1 MNANNDNVDKIKK
14 ALEKEPVPEELSPEN
29 IKKMLDEKAPAK
41 KRSRIRVGTR
51 IAAGAAACA
60 VVGASALYFGNQ
72 SGLLDKDR
80 KASRS
85 EMTSG
90 LNYKKDGDKTEKVGS
105 YMSGA
110 SDYSEIYTLFGESYK
125 RVQKSNSDMVDGEAE
140 IMEDSAAESAAPADN
155 GVSQATGSSSDTG
168 SGEFYETYDQE
179 QDVLEAD
186 AVKTDGERI
195 YHINNY
201 YEPDKDGLYYNDV
214 VCYLEVADADN
225 GTLTPSAKI
234 NLSDIFGGYYT
245 KYDNSSF
252 NVDDMYLYNDMVVVI
267 GSGYSYSDDDYS
279 DYSYTTCAAFFT
291 AGDDPQLI
299 DVYSQ
304 DGAYS
309 DVRISPD
316 GYLYLVSSYETVS
329 YTDIEDE
336 NMIAEYIPACG
347 VNDDINYLAAGDIFL
362 PEEGFGDSYNL
373 SYTLIGSIDLNT
385 SGAATPVQTK
395 ALAGYTGSIYCSSD
409 NLYTAYGWDD
419 TDITRF
425 SIGAGEITPVASCTI
440 EGVVKDQFSMSEYN
454 GYFRVAATKDT
465 YEETYHEYD
474 YTDDDI
480 YWWDVFSDSS
490 DDSGY
495 YTYEFISREN
505 RVYVLDLDLNEV
517 GSVKGFG
524 EDEDIKSVSFSG
536 DMAYVV
542 TYRQIDP
549 LFSIDLSDPTSPVI
563 LDELELPGYSTYMQQ
578 WGDGQLLGFGVAD
591 DNGISNGV
599 KLVMFD
605 NSDPNEL
612 RQMGSVEILG
622 SEDETSWISVYSEA
636 QWERKALMIAP
647 EKNLIAVP
655 ICRNEH
661 NYSSDG
667 SYEGFRNEY
676 YYVFFSYENGEFVQR
691 GTIEPD
697 TDSSDTGFN
706 RAIYI
711 GDYVYVVVNN
721 TITAADIETFT
732 VTDSVTF

>member
-29 IKKMLDEKAPAK
+29 VKKMLDEKAPAK

-60 VVGASALYFGNQ
+60 VVGASAVCFGNQ

-125 RVQKSNSDMVDGEAE
+125 RVQKRNSDTVYGEAG
-140 IMEDSAAESAAPADN
+140 IMEDSVAESAAPADN
-155 GVSQATGSSSDTG
+155 GVSEATGASSDTG

-201 YEPDKDGLYYNDV
+201 YEPEEDGLYYNDV

-225 GTLTPSAKI
+225 GTLTSSAKI

-279 DYSYTTCAAFFT
+279 ECYTTCAAFFT

-316 GYLYLVSSYETVS
+316 GYLYLVSNYETAS

-362 PEEGFGDSYNL
+362 PEEGFVDSYNL

-395 ALAGYTGSIYCSSD
+395 ALAGYMGSIYCSSD

-465 YEETYHEYD
+465 YKEIYHEYD

-480 YWWDVFSDSS
+480 YWWDAFIDSS

-495 YTYEFISREN
+495 YTYKFISREN

-524 EDEDIKSVSFSG
+524 EDENIKSVSFSG

-655 ICRNEH
+655 ICRNEY
-661 NYSSDG
+661 NYGSDSSYD
-667 SYEGFRNEY
+667 RNEY

-691 GTIEPD
+691 GMIEPD

-721 TITAADIETFT
+721 TITSADIETFT

>member
-29 IKKMLDEKAPAK
+29 VKKMLDEKAPAK

-60 VVGASALYFGNQ
+60 VVGASAVCFGNQ

-125 RVQKSNSDMVDGEAE
+125 RVQKRNSDTVYGEAG
-140 IMEDSAAESAAPADN
+140 IMEDSVAESSAPADN
-155 GVSQATGSSSDTG
+155 GVSEATGASSDTG

-279 DYSYTTCAAFFT
+279 ECYTTCAAFFT

-316 GYLYLVSSYETVS
+316 GYLYLVSNYETAS

-362 PEEGFGDSYNL
+362 PEEGFVDSYNL

-395 ALAGYTGSIYCSSD
+395 ALAGYMGSIYCSSD

-465 YEETYHEYD
+465 YKKIYHEYD

-480 YWWDVFSDSS
+480 YWWDAFIDSS

-495 YTYEFISREN
+495 YTYKFISREN

-524 EDEDIKSVSFSG
+524 EDENIKSVSFSG

-612 RQMGSVEILG
+612 RQTGSVEILG

-655 ICRNEH
+655 ICRNEY
-661 NYSSDG
+661 NYSSDS
-667 SYEGFRNEY
+667 SYDRNEY

>member
-29 IKKMLDEKAPAK
+29 VKKMLDEKAPAK

-60 VVGASALYFGNQ
+60 VVGASAVCFGNQ

-125 RVQKSNSDMVDGEAE
+125 RVQKRNSDTVYGEAG
-140 IMEDSAAESAAPADN
+140 IMEDSVAESAAPADN
-155 GVSQATGSSSDTG
+155 GVSEATGASSDTG

-234 NLSDIFGGYYT
+234 DLSDIFGGYYT

-267 GSGYSYSDDDYS
+267 GSGYSYSNDDYS
-279 DYSYTTCAAFFT
+279 ECYTTCAAFFT

-316 GYLYLVSSYETVS
+316 GYLYLVSNYETAS

-362 PEEGFGDSYNL
+362 PEEGFVDSYNL

-395 ALAGYTGSIYCSSD
+395 ALAGYMGSIYCSSD

-465 YEETYHEYD
+465 YEEIYHEYD

-480 YWWDVFSDSS
+480 YWWDAFIDSS

-495 YTYEFISREN
+495 YTYKFISREN

-524 EDEDIKSVSFSG
+524 EDENIKSVSFSG

-612 RQMGSVEILG
+612 RQTGSVEILG

-655 ICRNEH
+655 ICRNEY
-661 NYSSDG
+661 NYSSDS
-667 SYEGFRNEY
+667 SYDRNEY

>member
-29 IKKMLDEKAPAK
+29 VKKMLDEKAPAK

-60 VVGASALYFGNQ
+60 VVGASAVCFGNQ

-125 RVQKSNSDMVDGEAE
+125 RVQKSNSNTVYGEAE

-155 GVSQATGSSSDTG
+155 GVSEATGASSDTG

-214 VCYLEVADADN
+214 VCYLEVAAADN

-279 DYSYTTCAAFFT
+279 ECYTTCAAFFT

-316 GYLYLVSSYETVS
+316 GYLYLVSNYETAS

-362 PEEGFGDSYNL
+362 PEEGFVDSYNL

-395 ALAGYTGSIYCSSD
+395 ALAGYMGSIYCSSD

-425 SIGAGEITPVASCTI
+425 SIDAGEITPVASCTI

-465 YEETYHEYD
+465 YKKTYD

-480 YWWDVFSDSS
+480 YWWDAFSDSS

-495 YTYEFISREN
+495 YTYKFISREN

-542 TYRQIDP
+542 TYRQTDP

-655 ICRNEH
+655 ICRNEY
-661 NYSSDG
+661 NYGSDSSYD
-667 SYEGFRNEY
+667 RNEY

-691 GTIEPD
+691 GMIEPD

>member
-1 MNANNDNVDKIKK
+1 MNTNNDNVDKIKK

-29 IKKMLDEKAPAK
+29 VKKMLDEKAPAK

-60 VVGASALYFGNQ
+60 VVGASAVCFGNQ

-125 RVQKSNSDMVDGEAE
+125 RVQKRNSDTVYGEAG
-140 IMEDSAAESAAPADN
+140 IMEDSVAESAAPADN
-155 GVSQATGSSSDTG
+155 GVSEATGASSDTG

-201 YEPDKDGLYYNDV
+201 YEPEEDGLYYNDV
-214 VCYLEVADADN
+214 VCYLEVAAADN

-234 NLSDIFGGYYT
+234 DLSDIFGGYYT

-267 GSGYSYSDDDYS
+267 GSGYSYSNDDYS
-279 DYSYTTCAAFFT
+279 ECYTTCAAFFT

-316 GYLYLVSSYETVS
+316 GYLYLVSNYETAS

-362 PEEGFGDSYNL
+362 PEEGFVDSYNL

-395 ALAGYTGSIYCSSD
+395 ALAGYMGSIYCSSD

-465 YEETYHEYD
+465 YEEIYHEYD

-480 YWWDVFSDSS
+480 YWWDAFIDSS

-495 YTYEFISREN
+495 YTYKFISREN

-524 EDEDIKSVSFSG
+524 EDENIKSVSFSG

-655 ICRNEH
+655 ICRNEY
-661 NYSSDG
+661 NYSSDS
-667 SYEGFRNEY
+667 SYDRNEY

-721 TITAADIETFT
+721 TITSADIETFT

>member
-29 IKKMLDEKAPAK
+29 VKKMLDEKAPAK

-60 VVGASALYFGNQ
+60 VVGASAVCFGNQ

-125 RVQKSNSDMVDGEAE
+125 RVQKSNSDTVYGEAG
-140 IMEDSAAESAAPADN
+140 IMEDSVAESAAPADT
-155 GVSQATGSSSDTG
+155 GVSEATGASSDTG

-201 YEPDKDGLYYNDV
+201 YEPEEDGLYYNDV

-234 NLSDIFGGYYT
+234 DLSDIFGGYYT

-267 GSGYSYSDDDYS
+267 GSGYSYSNDDYS
-279 DYSYTTCAAFFT
+279 ECYTTCAAFFT

-316 GYLYLVSSYETVS
+316 GYLYLVSNYETAS

-362 PEEGFGDSYNL
+362 PEEGFVDSYNL

-395 ALAGYTGSIYCSSD
+395 ALAGYMGSIYCSSD

-465 YEETYHEYD
+465 YKEIYHEYD

-480 YWWDVFSDSS
+480 YWWDAFIDSS

-495 YTYEFISREN
+495 YTYKFISREN

-524 EDEDIKSVSFSG
+524 EDENIKSVSFSG

-612 RQMGSVEILG
+612 RQTGSVEILG

-655 ICRNEH
+655 ICRNEY

-667 SYEGFRNEY
+667 SYDRNEY

-691 GTIEPD
+691 GMIEPD

>member
-1 MNANNDNVDKIKK
+1 MNTNNDNVDKIKK

-29 IKKMLDEKAPAK
+29 VKKMLDEKAPAK

-60 VVGASALYFGNQ
+60 VVGASAVYFGNQ

-125 RVQKSNSDMVDGEAE
+125 RVQKSNSNTVYGEAE

-155 GVSQATGSSSDTG
+155 GVSEATGASSDTG

-201 YEPDKDGLYYNDV
+201 YEPEEDGLYYNDV
-214 VCYLEVADADN
+214 VCYLEVAAADN

-279 DYSYTTCAAFFT
+279 ECYTTCAAFFT

-316 GYLYLVSSYETVS
+316 GYLYLVSNYETAS

-362 PEEGFGDSYNL
+362 PEEGFVDSYNL

-395 ALAGYTGSIYCSSD
+395 ALAGYMGSIYCSSD

-465 YEETYHEYD
+465 YKEIYHEYD

-480 YWWDVFSDSS
+480 YWWDAFIDSS

-495 YTYEFISREN
+495 YTYKFISREN

-524 EDEDIKSVSFSG
+524 EDENIKSVSFSG

-612 RQMGSVEILG
+612 RQTGSVEILG

-655 ICRNEH
+655 ICRNEY
-661 NYSSDG
+661 NYSSDS
-667 SYEGFRNEY
+667 SYDRNEY

-691 GTIEPD
+691 GMIEPD

>member
-29 IKKMLDEKAPAK
+29 VKKMLDEKAPAK

-60 VVGASALYFGNQ
+60 VVGASAVCFGNQ

-125 RVQKSNSDMVDGEAE
+125 RVQKRNSDTVYGEAG
-140 IMEDSAAESAAPADN
+140 IMEDSVAESAAPADN
-155 GVSQATGSSSDTG
+155 GVSEATGASSDTG

-201 YEPDKDGLYYNDV
+201 YEPEEDGLYYNDV
-214 VCYLEVADADN
+214 VCYLEVAAADN

-279 DYSYTTCAAFFT
+279 ECYTTCAAFFT
-291 AGDDPQLI
+291 VGDDPQLI

-316 GYLYLVSSYETVS
+316 GYLYLVSNYETAS

-362 PEEGFGDSYNL
+362 PEEGFVDSYNL

-395 ALAGYTGSIYCSSD
+395 ALAGYMGSIYCSSD

-465 YEETYHEYD
+465 YEEIYHEYD

-480 YWWDVFSDSS
+480 YWWDAFIDSS

-495 YTYEFISREN
+495 YTYKFISREN

-524 EDEDIKSVSFSG
+524 EDENIKSVSFSG

-612 RQMGSVEILG
+612 RQTGSVEILG

-655 ICRNEH
+655 ICRNEY

-667 SYEGFRNEY
+667 SYDRNEY

>member
-29 IKKMLDEKAPAK
+29 VKKMLDEKAPAK

-60 VVGASALYFGNQ
+60 VVGASAVCFGNQ

-125 RVQKSNSDMVDGEAE
+125 RVQKSNSDTVYGEAE

-155 GVSQATGSSSDTG
+155 GVSEATGASSDTG
-168 SGEFYETYDQE
+168 SGEFYKTYDQE

-234 NLSDIFGGYYT
+234 DLSDIFGGYYT

-279 DYSYTTCAAFFT
+279 ECYTTCAAFFT

-316 GYLYLVSSYETVS
+316 GYLYLVSNYETAS

-362 PEEGFGDSYNL
+362 PEEGFVDSYNL

-395 ALAGYTGSIYCSSD
+395 ALAGYMGSIYCSSD

-465 YEETYHEYD
+465 YEEIYHEYD

-480 YWWDVFSDSS
+480 YWWDAFIDSS

-495 YTYEFISREN
+495 YTYKFISREN

-524 EDEDIKSVSFSG
+524 EDENIKSVSFSG

-655 ICRNEH
+655 ICRNEY
-661 NYSSDG
+661 NYTSDSSYD
-667 SYEGFRNEY
+667 RNEY

-721 TITAADIETFT
+721 TITSADIETFT

>member
-29 IKKMLDEKAPAK
+29 VKKMLDEKAPAK

-60 VVGASALYFGNQ
+60 VVGASAVCFGNQ

-125 RVQKSNSDMVDGEAE
+125 RVQKRNSDTVYGEAG
-140 IMEDSAAESAAPADN
+140 IMEDSVAESAAPADN
-155 GVSQATGSSSDTG
+155 GVSEATGASSDTG

-201 YEPDKDGLYYNDV
+201 YEPEEDGLYYNDV
-214 VCYLEVADADN
+214 VCYLEVAAADN

-279 DYSYTTCAAFFT
+279 ECYTTCAAFFT

-316 GYLYLVSSYETVS
+316 GYLYLVSNYETAS

-362 PEEGFGDSYNL
+362 PEEGFVDSYNL

-395 ALAGYTGSIYCSSD
+395 ALAGYMGSIYCSSD

-465 YEETYHEYD
+465 YKKINHEYD

-480 YWWDVFSDSS
+480 YWWDAFIDSS

-495 YTYEFISREN
+495 YTYKFISREN

-524 EDEDIKSVSFSG
+524 EDENIKSVSFSG

-542 TYRQIDP
+542 TYRQTDP

-612 RQMGSVEILG
+612 RQTGSVEILG

-655 ICRNEH
+655 ICRNEY
-661 NYSSDG
+661 NYSSDS
-667 SYEGFRNEY
+667 SYDRNEY

>member
-29 IKKMLDEKAPAK
+29 VKKMLDEKAPAK

-60 VVGASALYFGNQ
+60 VVGASAVCFGNQ

-125 RVQKSNSDMVDGEAE
+125 RVQKSNSNTVYGEAE

-155 GVSQATGSSSDTG
+155 GVSEATGASSDTG
-168 SGEFYETYDQE
+168 SGEFYKTYDQE

-201 YEPDKDGLYYNDV
+201 YEPEEDGLYYNDV
-214 VCYLEVADADN
+214 VCYLEVAAADN

-279 DYSYTTCAAFFT
+279 ECYTTCAAFFT

-316 GYLYLVSSYETVS
+316 GYLYLVSNYETAS

-347 VNDDINYLAAGDIFL
+347 VNDDINYLAAGDILL

-385 SGAATPVQTK
+385 SGAVTPVQTK
-395 ALAGYTGSIYCSSD
+395 ALAGYMGSIYCSSD

-465 YEETYHEYD
+465 YKKTYD

-480 YWWDVFSDSS
+480 YWWDAFSDSS

-495 YTYEFISREN
+495 YTYKFISREN

-524 EDEDIKSVSFSG
+524 EDENIKSVSFSG

-542 TYRQIDP
+542 TYRQTDP

-655 ICRNEH
+655 ICRNEY
-661 NYSSDG
+661 NYGSDSSYD
-667 SYEGFRNEY
+667 RNEY

-691 GTIEPD
+691 GMIEPD

>member
-1 MNANNDNVDKIKK
+1 M
-14 ALEKEPVPEELSPEN
+14 
-29 IKKMLDEKAPAK
+29 
-41 KRSRIRVGTR
+41 
-51 IAAGAAACA
+51 
-60 VVGASALYFGNQ
+60 
-72 SGLLDKDR
+72 
-80 KASRS
+80 
-85 EMTSG
+85 
-90 LNYKKDGDKTEKVGS
+90 
-105 YMSGA
+105 
-110 SDYSEIYTLFGESYK
+110 
-125 RVQKSNSDMVDGEAE
+125 
-140 IMEDSAAESAAPADN
+140 
-155 GVSQATGSSSDTG
+155 
-168 SGEFYETYDQE
+168 
-179 QDVLEAD
+179 
-186 AVKTDGERI
+186 
-195 YHINNY
+195 
-201 YEPDKDGLYYNDV
+201 
-214 VCYLEVADADN
+214 
-225 GTLTPSAKI
+225 
-234 NLSDIFGGYYT
+234 
-245 KYDNSSF
+245 
-252 NVDDMYLYNDMVVVI
+252 
-267 GSGYSYSDDDYS
+267 
-279 DYSYTTCAAFFT
+279 
-291 AGDDPQLI
+291 
-299 DVYSQ
+299 
-304 DGAYS
+304 
-309 DVRISPD
+309 
-316 GYLYLVSSYETVS
+316 
-329 YTDIEDE
+329 
-336 NMIAEYIPACG
+336 
-347 VNDDINYLAAGDIFL
+347 
-362 PEEGFGDSYNL
+362 
-373 SYTLIGSIDLNT
+373 
-385 SGAATPVQTK
+385 
-395 ALAGYTGSIYCSSD
+395 GSIYCSSD

-465 YEETYHEYD
+465 YKKTYD

-480 YWWDVFSDSS
+480 YWWDAFSDSS

-495 YTYEFISREN
+495 YTYKFISREN

-524 EDEDIKSVSFSG
+524 EDENIKSVSFSG

-542 TYRQIDP
+542 TYRQTDP

-591 DNGISNGV
+591 ENGISNGV

-655 ICRNEH
+655 ICRNEY
-661 NYSSDG
+661 NYGSDSSYD
-667 SYEGFRNEY
+667 RNEY

-691 GTIEPD
+691 GMIEPD

>member
-29 IKKMLDEKAPAK
+29 VKKMLDEKAPAK

-60 VVGASALYFGNQ
+60 VVGASAVCFGNQ

-125 RVQKSNSDMVDGEAE
+125 RVQKSNSNTVYGEAE
-140 IMEDSAAESAAPADN
+140 IMEDSAAESAAPADT
-155 GVSQATGSSSDTG
+155 GVSEATGASSDTG

-201 YEPDKDGLYYNDV
+201 YEPEEDGLYYNDV

-234 NLSDIFGGYYT
+234 DLSDIFGGYYT

-279 DYSYTTCAAFFT
+279 ECYTTCAAFFT

-316 GYLYLVSSYETVS
+316 GYLYLVSNYETAS

-362 PEEGFGDSYNL
+362 PEEGFVDSYNL

-395 ALAGYTGSIYCSSD
+395 ALAGYMGSIYCSSD

-465 YEETYHEYD
+465 YKEIYHEYD

-480 YWWDVFSDSS
+480 YWWDAFSDSS

-495 YTYEFISREN
+495 YTYKFISREN

-524 EDEDIKSVSFSG
+524 EDENIKSVSFSG

-655 ICRNEH
+655 ICRNEY
-661 NYSSDG
+661 NYGSDSSYD
-667 SYEGFRNEY
+667 RNEY

>member
-29 IKKMLDEKAPAK
+29 VKKMLDEKAPAK

-60 VVGASALYFGNQ
+60 VVGASAVCFGNQ

-125 RVQKSNSDMVDGEAE
+125 RVQKRNSDTVYGEAG
-140 IMEDSAAESAAPADN
+140 IMEDSVAESAAPADN
-155 GVSQATGSSSDTG
+155 GVSEATGASSDTG

-201 YEPDKDGLYYNDV
+201 YEPEEDGLYYNDV

-267 GSGYSYSDDDYS
+267 GSGYSYSNDDYS
-279 DYSYTTCAAFFT
+279 ECYTTCAAFFT

-316 GYLYLVSSYETVS
+316 GYLYLVSNYETAS

-362 PEEGFGDSYNL
+362 PEEGFVDSYNL

-395 ALAGYTGSIYCSSD
+395 ALAGYMGSIYCSSD

-465 YEETYHEYD
+465 YEEIYHEYD

-480 YWWDVFSDSS
+480 YWWDAFIDSS

-495 YTYEFISREN
+495 YTYKFISREN

-524 EDEDIKSVSFSG
+524 EDENIKSVSFSG

-612 RQMGSVEILG
+612 RQTGSVEILG

-655 ICRNEH
+655 ICRNEY
-661 NYSSDG
+661 NYSSDS
-667 SYEGFRNEY
+667 SYDRNEY

-721 TITAADIETFT
+721 TITSADIETFT

>member
-1 MNANNDNVDKIKK
+1 MNTNNDNVDKIKK

-29 IKKMLDEKAPAK
+29 VKKMLDEKAPAK

-60 VVGASALYFGNQ
+60 VVGASAVCFGNQ

-125 RVQKSNSDMVDGEAE
+125 RVQKRNSDTVYGEAG
-140 IMEDSAAESAAPADN
+140 IMEDSVAESAAPADN
-155 GVSQATGSSSDTG
+155 GVSEATGASSDTG

-201 YEPDKDGLYYNDV
+201 YEPEEDGLYYNDV
-214 VCYLEVADADN
+214 VCYLEVAAADN

-279 DYSYTTCAAFFT
+279 ECYTTCAAFFT

-316 GYLYLVSSYETVS
+316 GYLYLVSNYETAS

-362 PEEGFGDSYNL
+362 PEEGFVDSYNL

-395 ALAGYTGSIYCSSD
+395 ALAGYMGSIYCSSD

-465 YEETYHEYD
+465 YKKTYD

-480 YWWDVFSDSS
+480 YWWDAFSDSS

-495 YTYEFISREN
+495 YTYKFISREN

-524 EDEDIKSVSFSG
+524 EDENIKSVSFSG

-542 TYRQIDP
+542 TYRQTDP

-612 RQMGSVEILG
+612 RQTGSVEILG

-655 ICRNEH
+655 ICRNEY
-661 NYSSDG
+661 NYTSDSSYD
-667 SYEGFRNEY
+667 RNEY

>member
-1 MNANNDNVDKIKK
+1 M
-14 ALEKEPVPEELSPEN
+14 
-29 IKKMLDEKAPAK
+29 
-41 KRSRIRVGTR
+41 
-51 IAAGAAACA
+51 
-60 VVGASALYFGNQ
+60 
-72 SGLLDKDR
+72 
-80 KASRS
+80 
-85 EMTSG
+85 
-90 LNYKKDGDKTEKVGS
+90 
-105 YMSGA
+105 
-110 SDYSEIYTLFGESYK
+110 
-125 RVQKSNSDMVDGEAE
+125 
-140 IMEDSAAESAAPADN
+140 
-155 GVSQATGSSSDTG
+155 
-168 SGEFYETYDQE
+168 
-179 QDVLEAD
+179 
-186 AVKTDGERI
+186 
-195 YHINNY
+195 
-201 YEPDKDGLYYNDV
+201 
-214 VCYLEVADADN
+214 ADADN

-234 NLSDIFGGYYT
+234 NLSDIFGRYYT

-279 DYSYTTCAAFFT
+279 ECYTTCAAFFT

-316 GYLYLVSSYETVS
+316 GYLYLVSNYETAS

-347 VNDDINYLAAGDIFL
+347 VNDDINYLAAGDILL

-395 ALAGYTGSIYCSSD
+395 ALAGYMGSIYCSSD

-465 YEETYHEYD
+465 YKKTYD

-480 YWWDVFSDSS
+480 YWWDAFSDSS

-495 YTYEFISREN
+495 YTYKFISREN

-542 TYRQIDP
+542 TYRQTDP

-591 DNGISNGV
+591 DNGMSNGV

-655 ICRNEH
+655 ICRNEY
-661 NYSSDG
+661 NYGGDSSYD
-667 SYEGFRNEY
+667 RNEY

-691 GTIEPD
+691 GMIEPD

>member
-29 IKKMLDEKAPAK
+29 VKKMLDEKAPAK

-60 VVGASALYFGNQ
+60 VVGASAVCFGNQ

-90 LNYKKDGDKTEKVGS
+90 LNYKKEGDKTEKVGS

-125 RVQKSNSDMVDGEAE
+125 RVQKRNSDTVYGEAG
-140 IMEDSAAESAAPADN
+140 IMEDSVAESAAPADN
-155 GVSQATGSSSDTG
+155 GVSEATGASSDTG

-201 YEPDKDGLYYNDV
+201 YEPEEDGLYYNDV
-214 VCYLEVADADN
+214 VCYLEVAGADN

-279 DYSYTTCAAFFT
+279 ECYTTCAAFFT

-316 GYLYLVSSYETVS
+316 GYLYLVSNYETAS

-336 NMIAEYIPACG
+336 NMIADYIPACG

-362 PEEGFGDSYNL
+362 PEEGFVDSYNL

-395 ALAGYTGSIYCSSD
+395 ALAGYMGSIYCSSD

-465 YEETYHEYD
+465 YKEIYHEYD

-480 YWWDVFSDSS
+480 YWWDAFIDSS

-495 YTYEFISREN
+495 YTYKFISREN

-524 EDEDIKSVSFSG
+524 EDENIKSVSFSG

-612 RQMGSVEILG
+612 RQTGSVEILG
-622 SEDETSWISVYSEA
+622 SEDETSWISIYSEA

-655 ICRNEH
+655 ICRNEY
-661 NYSSDG
+661 NYSSDS
-667 SYEGFRNEY
+667 SYDRNEY

>member
-1 MNANNDNVDKIKK
+1 MNTNNDNVDKIKK

-29 IKKMLDEKAPAK
+29 VKKMLDEKAPAK

-51 IAAGAAACA
+51 IAAGAAACV
-60 VVGASALYFGNQ
+60 VVGASAVYFGNQ
-72 SGLLDKDR
+72 SGLLDQDR

-125 RVQKSNSDMVDGEAE
+125 RVQKRNSDTVYGEAG
-140 IMEDSAAESAAPADN
+140 IMEDSVAESAAPADT
-155 GVSQATGSSSDTG
+155 GVSEATGASSDTG
-168 SGEFYETYDQE
+168 SGEFYKTYDQE

-201 YEPDKDGLYYNDV
+201 YETEEDGLYYNDV

-279 DYSYTTCAAFFT
+279 ECYTTCAAFFT
-291 AGDDPQLI
+291 VGDDPQLI

-316 GYLYLVSSYETVS
+316 GYLYLVSNYETAS

-362 PEEGFGDSYNL
+362 PEEGFVDSYNL

-395 ALAGYTGSIYCSSD
+395 ALAGYMGSIYCSSD

-465 YEETYHEYD
+465 YEEIYHEYD

-480 YWWDVFSDSS
+480 YWWDAFIDSS

-495 YTYEFISREN
+495 YTYKFISREN

-524 EDEDIKSVSFSG
+524 EDENIKSVSFSG

-612 RQMGSVEILG
+612 RQTGSVEILG

-655 ICRNEH
+655 ICRNEY
-661 NYSSDG
+661 NYSSDS
-667 SYEGFRNEY
+667 SYDRNEY

>member
-29 IKKMLDEKAPAK
+29 VKKMLDEKAPAK

-60 VVGASALYFGNQ
+60 VVGASAVCFGNQ

-125 RVQKSNSDMVDGEAE
+125 RVQKRNSDTVYGDAG
-140 IMEDSAAESAAPADN
+140 IMEDSVAESAAPADN
-155 GVSQATGSSSDTG
+155 GVSEATGASSDTG

-201 YEPDKDGLYYNDV
+201 YEPEEDGLYYNDV

-267 GSGYSYSDDDYS
+267 GSGYSYSNDDYS
-279 DYSYTTCAAFFT
+279 ECYTTCAAFFT

-316 GYLYLVSSYETVS
+316 GYLYLVSNYETAS

-362 PEEGFGDSYNL
+362 PEEGFVDSYNL

-395 ALAGYTGSIYCSSD
+395 ALAGYMGSIYCSSD

-465 YEETYHEYD
+465 YEEIYHEYD

-480 YWWDVFSDSS
+480 YWWDAFIDSS

-495 YTYEFISREN
+495 YTYKFISREN

-524 EDEDIKSVSFSG
+524 EDENIKSVSFSG

-612 RQMGSVEILG
+612 RQTGSVEILG

-655 ICRNEH
+655 ICRNEY
-661 NYSSDG
+661 NYTSDSSYD
-667 SYEGFRNEY
+667 RNEY

>member
-1 MNANNDNVDKIKK
+1 MNTNNDNVDKIKK

-29 IKKMLDEKAPAK
+29 VKKMLDEKAPAK

-51 IAAGAAACA
+51 IAAGAAACV
-60 VVGASALYFGNQ
+60 VVGASAVCFGNQ
-72 SGLLDKDR
+72 SGLLDQDR

-125 RVQKSNSDMVDGEAE
+125 RVQKSNSDTVYGEAG
-140 IMEDSAAESAAPADN
+140 IMEDSVAESAAPADT
-155 GVSQATGSSSDTG
+155 GVSEATGASSDTG
-168 SGEFYETYDQE
+168 SGEFYKTYDQE

-201 YEPDKDGLYYNDV
+201 YETEEDGLYYNDV

-279 DYSYTTCAAFFT
+279 ECYTTCAAFFT
-291 AGDDPQLI
+291 VGDDPQLI

-316 GYLYLVSSYETVS
+316 GYLYLVSNYETAS

-362 PEEGFGDSYNL
+362 PEEGFVDSYNL

-395 ALAGYTGSIYCSSD
+395 ALAGYMGSIYCSSD

-465 YEETYHEYD
+465 YEEIYHEYD

-480 YWWDVFSDSS
+480 YWWDAFIDSS

-495 YTYEFISREN
+495 YTYKFISREN

-524 EDEDIKSVSFSG
+524 EDENIKSVSFSG

-612 RQMGSVEILG
+612 RQTGSVEILG

-655 ICRNEH
+655 ICRNEY
-661 NYSSDG
+661 NYSSDS
-667 SYEGFRNEY
+667 SYDRNEY

>member
-29 IKKMLDEKAPAK
+29 VKKMLDEKAPAK

-60 VVGASALYFGNQ
+60 VVGASAVCFGNQ

-125 RVQKSNSDMVDGEAE
+125 RVQKRNSDTVYGEAG
-140 IMEDSAAESAAPADN
+140 IMEDSVAESAAPADN
-155 GVSQATGSSSDTG
+155 GVSEATGASSDTG

-201 YEPDKDGLYYNDV
+201 YEPEEDGLYYNDV
-214 VCYLEVADADN
+214 VCYLEVAAADN

-279 DYSYTTCAAFFT
+279 ECYTTCAAFFT

-316 GYLYLVSSYETVS
+316 GYLYLVSNYETAS

-362 PEEGFGDSYNL
+362 PEEGFVDSYNL

-395 ALAGYTGSIYCSSD
+395 ALAGYMGSIYCSSD

-465 YEETYHEYD
+465 YKEIYHEYD

-480 YWWDVFSDSS
+480 YWWDAFIDSS

-495 YTYEFISREN
+495 YTYKFISREN

-524 EDEDIKSVSFSG
+524 EDENIKSVSFSG

-612 RQMGSVEILG
+612 RQTGSVEILG

-655 ICRNEH
+655 ICRNEY
-661 NYSSDG
+661 NYTSDSSYD
-667 SYEGFRNEY
+667 RNEY

>member
-1 MNANNDNVDKIKK
+1 MNTNNDNVDKIKK

-29 IKKMLDEKAPAK
+29 VKKMLDEKAPAK

-60 VVGASALYFGNQ
+60 VVGASAVCLGDQ

-125 RVQKSNSDMVDGEAE
+125 RAQKSNSNTVYGEAE

-155 GVSQATGSSSDTG
+155 GVSEATGASSDTG

-201 YEPDKDGLYYNDV
+201 YEPEEDGLYYNDV

-279 DYSYTTCAAFFT
+279 ECYTTCAAFFT

-316 GYLYLVSSYETVS
+316 GYLYLVSNYETAS

-347 VNDDINYLAAGDIFL
+347 VNDDINYLAAGDILL

-395 ALAGYTGSIYCSSD
+395 ALAGYMGSIYCSSD

-465 YEETYHEYD
+465 YKKTYD

-480 YWWDVFSDSS
+480 YWWDAFSDSS

-495 YTYEFISREN
+495 YTYKFISREN

-542 TYRQIDP
+542 TYRQTDP

-612 RQMGSVEILG
+612 RQTGSVEILG

-655 ICRNEH
+655 ICRNEY
-661 NYSSDG
+661 NYGSDSSYD
-667 SYEGFRNEY
+667 RNEY

-691 GTIEPD
+691 GMIEPD

>member
-29 IKKMLDEKAPAK
+29 VKKMLDEKAPAK

-60 VVGASALYFGNQ
+60 VVGASAVCFGNQ

-125 RVQKSNSDMVDGEAE
+125 RVQKRNSDTVYGDAG
-140 IMEDSAAESAAPADN
+140 IMEDSVAESAAPADN
-155 GVSQATGSSSDTG
+155 GVSEATGASSDTG

-201 YEPDKDGLYYNDV
+201 YEPEEDGLYYNDV

-279 DYSYTTCAAFFT
+279 ECYTTCAAFFT

-316 GYLYLVSSYETVS
+316 GYLYLVSNYETAS

-362 PEEGFGDSYNL
+362 PEEGFVDSYNL

-395 ALAGYTGSIYCSSD
+395 ALAGYMGSIYCSSD

-465 YEETYHEYD
+465 YKKINHEYD

-480 YWWDVFSDSS
+480 YWWDAFIDSS

-495 YTYEFISREN
+495 YTYKFISREN

-524 EDEDIKSVSFSG
+524 EDENIKSVSFSG

-612 RQMGSVEILG
+612 RQTGSVEILG

-655 ICRNEH
+655 ICRNEY
-661 NYSSDG
+661 NYSSDS
-667 SYEGFRNEY
+667 SYDRNEY

>member
-1 MNANNDNVDKIKK
+1 MNTNNDNVDKIKK
-14 ALEKEPVPEELSPEN
+14 ALEKEPVHEELSPEN
-29 IKKMLDEKAPAK
+29 VKKMLDEKAPAK

-60 VVGASALYFGNQ
+60 VVGASAVCFGNQ

-125 RVQKSNSDMVDGEAE
+125 RVQKRNSDTVYGEAG
-140 IMEDSAAESAAPADN
+140 IMEDSVAESAAPADN
-155 GVSQATGSSSDTG
+155 GVSEATGASSDTG

-201 YEPDKDGLYYNDV
+201 YEPEEDGLYYNDV
-214 VCYLEVADADN
+214 VCYLEVAAADN

-279 DYSYTTCAAFFT
+279 ECYTTCAAFFT

-316 GYLYLVSSYETVS
+316 GYLYLVSNYETAS

-362 PEEGFGDSYNL
+362 PEEGFVDSYNL

-395 ALAGYTGSIYCSSD
+395 ALAGYMGSIYCSSD

-465 YEETYHEYD
+465 YKKTYD

-480 YWWDVFSDSS
+480 YWWDAFSDSS

-495 YTYEFISREN
+495 YTYKFISREN

-524 EDEDIKSVSFSG
+524 EDENIKSVSFSG

-542 TYRQIDP
+542 TYRQTDP

-612 RQMGSVEILG
+612 RQTGSVEILG

-655 ICRNEH
+655 ICRNEY
-661 NYSSDG
+661 NYTSDSSYD
-667 SYEGFRNEY
+667 RNEY

>member
-1 MNANNDNVDKIKK
+1 MNTNNDNVDKIKK

-29 IKKMLDEKAPAK
+29 VKKMLDEKAPAK

-60 VVGASALYFGNQ
+60 VVGASAVYLGNQ

-90 LNYKKDGDKTEKVGS
+90 LNYKKGGDKTEKVGS

-125 RVQKSNSDMVDGEAE
+125 RVQKSNSNTVYGEAE

-155 GVSQATGSSSDTG
+155 GVSEATGASSDTG

-201 YEPDKDGLYYNDV
+201 YEPEEDGLYYNDV
-214 VCYLEVADADN
+214 VCYLEVAGADN

-279 DYSYTTCAAFFT
+279 ECYTTCAAFFT

-316 GYLYLVSSYETVS
+316 GYLYLVSNYETAS

-336 NMIAEYIPACG
+336 NMIADYIPACG
-347 VNDDINYLAAGDIFL
+347 VNDDINYLAAGDILL

-395 ALAGYTGSIYCSSD
+395 ALAGYMGSIYCSSD

-465 YEETYHEYD
+465 YKKTYHEYD

-480 YWWDVFSDSS
+480 YWWDAFSDSS

-495 YTYEFISREN
+495 YTYKFISREN

-542 TYRQIDP
+542 TYRQTDP

-591 DNGISNGV
+591 DNGMSNGV

-655 ICRNEH
+655 ICRNEY
-661 NYSSDG
+661 NYGGDSSYD
-667 SYEGFRNEY
+667 RNEY

-691 GTIEPD
+691 GMIEPD

>member
-29 IKKMLDEKAPAK
+29 VKKMLDEKAPAK

-60 VVGASALYFGNQ
+60 VVGASAVCFGNQ

-125 RVQKSNSDMVDGEAE
+125 RVQKRNSDTVYGDAG

-155 GVSQATGSSSDTG
+155 GVSEATGASSDTG

-279 DYSYTTCAAFFT
+279 ECYTTCAAFFT

-316 GYLYLVSSYETVS
+316 GYLYLVSNYETAS

-336 NMIAEYIPACG
+336 NMIADYIPACG
-347 VNDDINYLAAGDIFL
+347 VNDDINYLAAGDILL
-362 PEEGFGDSYNL
+362 PEEGLGDSYNL

-395 ALAGYTGSIYCSSD
+395 ALAGYMGSIYCSSD

-465 YEETYHEYD
+465 YEEIYHEYD

-480 YWWDVFSDSS
+480 YWWDAFIDSS

-495 YTYEFISREN
+495 YTYKFISREN

-524 EDEDIKSVSFSG
+524 EDENIKSVSFSG

-655 ICRNEH
+655 ICRNEY
-661 NYSSDG
+661 NYSSDS
-667 SYEGFRNEY
+667 SYDRNEY